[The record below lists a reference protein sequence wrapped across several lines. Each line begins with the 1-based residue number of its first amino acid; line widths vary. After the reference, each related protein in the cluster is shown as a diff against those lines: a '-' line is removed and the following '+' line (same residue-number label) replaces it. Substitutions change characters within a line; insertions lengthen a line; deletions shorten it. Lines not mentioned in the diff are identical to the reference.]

1 MLQLFTKQINNSLPM
16 SVVDILLEAGAA
28 AVVAGLILKRR
39 SDEAAVEAELVPIPV
54 RSRH

>member
-1 MLQLFTKQINNSLPM
+1 M

-54 RSRH
+54 RSRP